1 MSQRNVSYGR
11 KLEEGETLRVLVVDD
26 EPDIAE
32 SVKFCLEQEGY
43 DVRSACNGWE
53 ALGAVRTF
61 APHVVLLDVMLPHE
75 NGYRVSRLIKEDADR
90 GAIGMT
96 AVALVTARK
105 LEDPE
110 REQTFSE
117 FSRADRVLYK
127 PFDIDDLLTA
137 VREMAGL
144 EALAATR

>member
-1 MSQRNVSYGR
+1 MSQRNMSYGR
-11 KLEEGETLRVLVVDD
+11 KLEAGETLRVLVVDD
-26 EPDIAE
+26 EADIAE

-43 DVRSACNGWE
+43 EVRSACNGWE
-53 ALGAVRTF
+53 ALGAVKTF

-75 NGYRVSRLIKEDADR
+75 NGYRVSRLIKEDCDR
-90 GAIGMT
+90 GVLPMT

-110 REQTFSE
+110 REQTFSA

-127 PFDIDDLLTA
+127 PFDIDDLLGA

-144 EALAATR
+144 ETAAASR